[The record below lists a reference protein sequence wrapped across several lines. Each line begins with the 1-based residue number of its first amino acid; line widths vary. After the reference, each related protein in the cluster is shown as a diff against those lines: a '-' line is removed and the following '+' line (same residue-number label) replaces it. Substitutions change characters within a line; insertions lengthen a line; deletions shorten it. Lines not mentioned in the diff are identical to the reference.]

1 MKSVKM
7 TTAKTAALVA
17 VLTLM
22 SKFIGFMREVVLAN
36 YFGAGMVTDAYNMA
50 QSIPSYIMAA
60 LLTAVGTAYMPV
72 FAQKYENEG
81 PKEANKFTSQLINF
95 ELVCCGALIA
105 VGLIFAKP
113 LVSFFAPGFDAE
125 TASLTV
131 FYLRIAFIVILANI
145 FVGTCTAF
153 LEYKGVFIPQ
163 VIIGYIQSAC
173 IIVVTIISAYTT
185 HYLLAFGAAL
195 GFVIRGALVFWR
207 ARKEGYKYTAD
218 ISFGPVVKATVAM
231 AIPIFIGGSVNQ
243 INAMIDRFLASGLA
257 VGSISALNYGNLVV
271 GVIGALTV
279 SVIATIIYPKLNLAF
294 AQDDFARIS
303 NLSERSINLSFLITV
318 PFMLGALVY
327 GESVI
332 QILYERGAFDTSAT
346 SLTAAAFICYAPL
359 IVTSNLNTL
368 ITKVFYSL
376 HDTKTPVI
384 CGMIAVVIN
393 IVLNLI
399 LVRSMAHAG
408 LALATSIAQLVNA
421 VMLYVW
427 FSRKYPQIKLLS
439 SARKFF
445 GICLFSAVSVGT
457 SYVFWRVVG
466 AHIWMPRMVLLGLAV
481 LVACGIYLLLLQLF
495 KFEELDLL
503 KQLVKRD

>member
-1 MKSVKM
+1 MKNLKM
-7 TTAKTAALVA
+7 TTAKTAVLVA

-22 SKFIGFMREVVLAN
+22 SKLIGFLREVVLAN

-50 QSIPSYIMAA
+50 QSIPNYILAA
-60 LLTAVGTAYMPV
+60 IVSAVGTAYMPI
-72 FAQKYENEG
+72 FAEKHEKEG
-81 PKEANKFTSQLINF
+81 LDSANKFTSQLINF
-95 ELVCCGALIA
+95 ELACCCVLSA
-105 VGLIFAKP
+105 VGIVFAKQ
-113 LVSFFAPGFDAE
+113 LVAIFAPGFNAE
-125 TASLTV
+125 TAALTV
-131 FYLRIAFIVILANI
+131 FYLRISFIVIFANI
-145 FVGTCTAF
+145 FLSTCTSF
-153 LEYKGVFIPQ
+153 LEYKGVFVPQ
-163 VIIGYIQSAC
+163 VIIGYVQSAC
-173 IIVVTIISAYTT
+173 MIAVTIVSAYTS
-185 HYLLAFGAAL
+185 HYLLIFGVALGYAIRAAL
-195 GFVIRGALVFWR
+195 LFMRS
-207 ARKEGYKYTAD
+207 RKAGMRYSAD
-218 ISFGPVVKATVAM
+218 LNFGPVVKATVAM

-243 INAMIDRFLASGLA
+243 INTMIDRFLASDLV

-294 AQDDFARIS
+294 AQDDFKRIS
-303 NLSERSINLSFLITV
+303 NLSERSINLSFLITI

-332 QILYERGAFDTSAT
+332 QILYERGAFDAAAT

-368 ITKVFYSL
+368 ITKVYFSL
-376 HDTKTPVI
+376 HDTKTPVF

-393 IVLNLI
+393 IVLNLV
-399 LVRSMAHAG
+399 LVKSMAHAG
-408 LALATSIAQLVNA
+408 LALATSIAQLINA

-427 FSRKYPQIKLLS
+427 FSKKYPQIKLLS
-439 SARKFF
+439 SAKKFF
-445 GICLFSAVSVGT
+445 AICLFSVVSVGV

-481 LVACGIYLLLLQLF
+481 LVACGIYLVLLQIF